1 MLHKAMKYDTVVNS
15 YDIANKY
22 IKYESSDNMLIA
34 VRVKEILN

>member
-22 IKYESSDNMLIA
+22 IKYESSDNMFQL
-34 VRVKEILN
+34 L